1 MGNTQGVWS
10 PCVIVLILNFLIA
23 DGQEIAVERHVIERA
38 TNKKKNQHKY
48 FINALVLKR
57 KSKIYLQ
64 NGT

>member
-38 TNKKKNQHKY
+38 TNKKKTN
-48 FINALVLKR
+48 INIL
-57 KSKIYLQ
+57 
-64 NGT
+64 